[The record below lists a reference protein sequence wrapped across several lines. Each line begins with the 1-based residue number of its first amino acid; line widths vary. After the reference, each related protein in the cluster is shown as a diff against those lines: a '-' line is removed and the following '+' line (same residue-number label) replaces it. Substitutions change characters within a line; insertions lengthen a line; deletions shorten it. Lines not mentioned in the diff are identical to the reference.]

1 MKRLRTA
8 VLISGSGRTL
18 ANFIEQAGAGT
29 LPIEIVL
36 VISSHADVKGNDI
49 TRAAGIPLEII
60 PRKGTPK
67 EEFDRRIDAA
77 LDAARPDLVCLAGF
91 ICHWQIPAR
100 YDGKV
105 MNIHPALIP
114 RYCGKG
120 FHGHH
125 VHEAVL
131 ASGDR
136 ESGCTVHFANNDYD
150 AGPIILQKRVPV
162 LPDDTPDTLAARVFE
177 QETIAYPEAI
187 RLFAAGRLQL
197 SGGKVL
203 IRD

>member
-1 MKRLRTA
+1 MKPLRTA

-18 ANFIEQAGAGT
+18 ANFIEQARAGT

-49 TRAAGIPLEII
+49 ARAAGIPLEII
-60 PRKGTPK
+60 PRRGTPK
-67 EEFDRRIDAA
+67 DVFDSRINAA

-100 YDGKV
+100 YEGRV

-114 RYCGKG
+114 KYCGKG

-203 IRD
+203 IRN